1 MSTNIKK
8 VKILGV
14 VHDIEDTQART
25 DIGTIKNNI
34 STLQSTDTSIKK
46 DVSTA
51 QTNISNLQNNMSTA
65 QGDISTMKKNIS
77 TIQGNITTNQGN
89 ITTLQKDVTTAKSD
103 ITSIQKDI
111 ADLKYS
117 PISITNLT
125 NNRNIVEM
133 GSTITSVTLNWTTN
147 KTPTTLTLDG
157 ASIDKSLKTTT
168 LSNQSIKANKT
179 YTLKA
184 IDERNASSTKTTS
197 IIFYNGVYYGA
208 AASATVDSS
217 FIVKLTK
224 SLQSAKAKTFDC
236 TTGSGQ
242 YIWFCI
248 PTRYGTP
255 AFNVGG
261 FDGGFSKVST
271 LQFKNVSGY
280 TESYDVYRS
289 DNANLGSKT
298 VKVS

>member
-14 VHDIEDTQART
+14 IHDIEDAQART

-46 DVSTA
+46 DVSAA
-51 QTNISNLQNNMSTA
+51 QTNISSLQNNMSTA
-65 QGDISTMKKNIS
+65 QGNIS
-77 TIQGNITTNQGN
+77 TIQKNISTLQGSVTSNQGN
-89 ITTLQKDVTTAKSD
+89 ITTLQKDVSTAKTN
-103 ITSIQKDI
+103 ITSIQKEI

-117 PISITNLT
+117 AISITSFT
-125 NNRNIVEM
+125 NNKNIVEM
-133 GSTITSVTLNWTTN
+133 GSTVTSVILNWTTN
-147 KTPTTLTLDG
+147 KIPTTITLDNV
-157 ASIDKSLKTTT
+157 SIDKTLKTTT
-168 LSNQSIKANKT
+168 LSNQTIKSNKT
-179 YTLKA
+179 FTLKA
-184 IDERNASSTKTTS
+184 IDERNATATKTTA
-197 IIFYNGVYYGA
+197 ITFYNGIYYGA
-208 AASATVDSS
+208 AASATIDSS
-217 FIVKLTK
+217 FILKLTK
-224 SLQSAKAKTFDC
+224 SLQSTKAKTFDC

-242 YIWFCI
+242 YIWFCV

-261 FDGGFSKVST
+261 FDGGFSKIST
-271 LQFKNVSGY
+271 LQFKNASGY
-280 TESYDVYRS
+280 TESYDVYKS